1 MVLSTGRIWL
11 TSLLLLAAAA
21 GAAGAEDAREEP
33 AAEGGQVTLALKDYL
48 VLRDTAERL
57 DRRRAETALHRE
69 ATASEVAVERVR
81 VRIADASPRARAQVT
96 EELEV
101 MIQGRPKQPQP
112 LPITGF
118 PSRLE
123 VVRGAGT
130 AALSAGGE
138 GPVLVAAAPGRYAVR
153 AEGRMTLEASAGESR
168 LAFTRIA
175 APVAELD
182 VDLPAELGWSFQGAV
197 PVEDKVDHG
206 RRLLRLSAK
215 RGETPRLTLRRQVDG
230 NEAARL
236 LAESTVLTIVQLRP
250 DGPRRHDVVLYD
262 VSRGALSDLAVELPA
277 GLAVEQ
283 AASDEGMAV
292 PEEEGRRLVVH
303 RRRQLQGTG
312 FLVLTSTPAPGTA
325 LPLDAVRP
333 GPPVRARYLALA
345 STVAAAAQPL
355 PAARWERVDLE
366 DLPPTLGEALT
377 ALDLA
382 AAWRLIGAE
391 PGAGAAA
398 AAGVGTGAGAGDG
411 TVAGAGTGDGAGT
424 GTKGD
429 AGTASSLSAGTSMAV
444 SLLPPAGRLE
454 TLVRLRETTTLLTV
468 DGTVLHRDRFTL
480 GQAGAALDLSLPA
493 GATLWSA
500 SVGAQAVRPLEHA
513 GGLSVPLGF
522 AARAGAALPVVE
534 VVSVLERALPGGRS
548 RLGLEL
554 AQVRSPVLA
563 HRWQLLLPEG
573 ARYRFRAGDLQPVPP
588 PAGRPAGNPVPKPP
602 ADVLTDRINVG
613 GNESGRQSDYVV
625 AESPVLDERRVA
637 TGATVQPKDLPAVPQ
652 ALGETPGY
660 FDFDSFAAAAQGLK
674 KGLVGGVKPLPIT
687 IPLSGKSLLLSGAL
701 PPSRVAVELEV
712 KGRR

>member
-21 GAAGAEDAREEP
+21 GAAHADDAQEQT
-33 AAEGGQVTLALKDYL
+33 AADGGQVTLALKDYL
-48 VLRDTAERL
+48 ALRDTAERL

-81 VRIADASPRARAQVT
+81 VRIADASPRARAQFT

-101 MIQGRPKQPQP
+101 VIQGRPKQPQP
-112 LPITGF
+112 LPLAGF

-123 VVRGAGT
+123 VVRGAAT

-153 AEGRMTLEASAGESR
+153 AEGRVTLEGGAGESR
-168 LAFTRIA
+168 LAFGRIA

-182 VDLPAELGWSFQGAV
+182 VDLPAELGWSFQGGVAV
-197 PVEDKVDHG
+197 EERVDRG
-206 RRLLRLSAK
+206 RRRLRLSAK
-215 RGETPRLTLRRQVDG
+215 RGETPGLTLRRQVDG
-230 NEAARL
+230 NEADRL
-236 LAESTVLTIVQLRP
+236 LAESTVLTIVELRP

-262 VSRGALSDLAVELPA
+262 VSRGALTDLAVELPA

-283 AASDEGMAV
+283 AASDEGMVA
-292 PEEEGRRLVVH
+292 PEAEEEGRRLTVH
-303 RRRQLQGTG
+303 RRRRLQGAG
-312 FLVLTSTPAPGTA
+312 FLVLTSTPAAGAA

-391 PGAGAAA
+391 PGAG
-398 AAGVGTGAGAGDG
+398 
-411 TVAGAGTGDGAGT
+411 
-424 GTKGD
+424 
-429 AGTASSLSAGTSMAV
+429 LSAGTSMAV

-500 SVGAQAVRPLEHA
+500 RVGAEAVRPLERA

-534 VVSVLERALPGGRS
+534 VVSVLERALPGGRA

-554 AQVRSPVLA
+554 ARVRAPVLA

-573 ARYRFRAGDLQPVPP
+573 ARYRFRGGDLKPVPP
-588 PAGRPAGNPVPKPP
+588 PAATPAGNPVPKPP
-602 ADVLTDRINVG
+602 AHVLTDRINVG

-625 AESPVLDERRVA
+625 AESPVFDERRVA

-701 PPSRVAVELEV
+701 PPARVAVELEV